1 MEEGHLR
8 EIVSPFL
15 ENKPTKDAIEIL
27 KTQVDLAENALDRK
41 KAKNPL
47 VRAAIKTVEG
57 FLRKTGRICYGGQ
70 AINIH
75 LPKELQFY
83 DITKEIPDYD
93 VYTPNIKKDIR
104 TIIDILRK
112 AGFQNVSSRDG
123 MHEGTVKISFDYNDV
138 LDLTYMDPEIYSV
151 LYERSKIV
159 KGIHYADANFLRSN
173 MYKELAQPEGEID
186 RWEKVYT
193 RLVLLNEAV
202 PSEKCEEEH
211 NKTLSSSTISKQK
224 YLEILNF
231 IINNRLILA
240 GAWIEKIYKKKTKNY
255 SWILTPSKI
264 PLIFYSSTID
274 NDVEHLKNI
283 IGSNIRIDIFESHG
297 DIVPGCVCMYLDNI
311 LIAIIIESDACYSYN
326 KISLQDG
333 ERELLI
339 ASLDTTIRL
348 FYQLSLLRK
357 FPPIAETSI
366 HCVAQNLVDI
376 SMKIRNG
383 AIQSAFPL
391 FSIECSGHQKSRASL
406 LRQKHLRAKLRRL
419 TRKVSRR
426 QG

>member
-8 EIVSPFL
+8 KIDSQFL
-15 ENKPTKDAIEIL
+15 ERNSTKDVIEIL
-27 KTQVDLAENALDRK
+27 KTQVDLAENAFDRK

-47 VRAAIKTVEG
+47 VRAAIKLVEK
-57 FLRKTGRICYGGQ
+57 FLKKTGRICYGGQ
-70 AINIH
+70 AINVH

-83 DITKEIPDYD
+83 DMTKEVPDYD

-104 TIIDILRK
+104 TIIEILRK
-112 AGFQNVSSRDG
+112 EGFNNVSEREG

-138 LDLTYMDPEIYSV
+138 LDLTHMDADIYSV
-151 LYERSKIV
+151 LHERSKVI

-202 PSEKCEEEH
+202 PSEKCEEEN
-211 NKTLSSSTISKQK
+211 NKTLSSSTIPKQK

-231 IINNRLILA
+231 IINNRRVLA

-255 SWILTPSKI
+255 SWILKPSTI
-264 PLIFYSSTID
+264 PLIFYSPTME
-274 NDVEHLKNI
+274 NDMEHLKTI
-283 IGSNIRIDIFESHG
+283 VGSNIRIEFLEAHG
-297 DIVPGCVCMYLDNI
+297 DIVPACMCIYLDDT
-311 LIAIIIESDACYSYN
+311 LIAIIVDEDACYSYN

-339 ASLDTTIRL
+339 TSLDTTIRL
-348 FYQLSLLRK
+348 FYQLSLLRG
-357 FPPIAETSI
+357 FPPIAEVSI

-391 FSIECSGHQKSRASL
+391 FSIECSGHQSTRSSL
-406 LRQKHLRAKLRRL
+406 LRQKHLRSKLRRL
-419 TRKVSRR
+419 TRKVR